1 MNADSEST
9 RIDVTGTLVH
19 VEDDRRDPGVRRCV
33 PRRVGSVARGRGRR
47 AGVLVELGI
56 PIILQN

>member
-19 VEDDRRDPGVRRCV
+19 VEDDRRDQVRRSPVATCAGGIDETASV
-33 PRRVGSVARGRGRR
+33 PRLC
-47 AGVLVELGI
+47 GVHNLVM
-56 PIILQN
+56 P